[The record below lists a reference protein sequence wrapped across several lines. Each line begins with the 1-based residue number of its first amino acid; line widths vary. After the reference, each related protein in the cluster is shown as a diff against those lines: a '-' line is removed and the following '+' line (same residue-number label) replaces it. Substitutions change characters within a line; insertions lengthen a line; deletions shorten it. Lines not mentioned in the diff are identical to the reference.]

1 MLLITGANGQ
11 LGSELLRLLPDAL
24 ATTSAVLDITNEDKV
39 RDFIFENKVDT
50 IINCAAYTAVD
61 KAEDEPEL
69 AAAVNEKGVFNLA
82 RNCQRLIHIS
92 TDYVFDGKSCR
103 PYAEEDLTNPLSVYG
118 KTKLAG
124 EIAALDNAL
133 SCVVIRTSWLY
144 SSLGEANFVR
154 TMLRLGQER
163 ENLNVVFDQV
173 GTPTNAADLAAAI
186 VKILPNIT
194 TDTKGLYHFSNEG
207 ICSWY
212 DFAYEIM
219 REAGLFCRVNPIE
232 SKDYPTK
239 AVRPFYSVLNKAKI
253 KKDFGVD
260 IPYWKESFIKCLK
273 QF

>member
-1 MLLITGANGQ
+1 M
-11 LGSELLRLLPDAL
+11 
-24 ATTSAVLDITNEDKV
+24 
-39 RDFIFENKVDT
+39 
-50 IINCAAYTAVD
+50 
-61 KAEDEPEL
+61 
-69 AAAVNEKGVFNLA
+69 
-82 RNCQRLIHIS
+82 
-92 TDYVFDGKSCR
+92 
-103 PYAEEDLTNPLSVYG
+103 
-118 KTKLAG
+118 
-124 EIAALDNAL
+124 
-133 SCVVIRTSWLY
+133 
-144 SSLGEANFVR
+144 R

-219 REAGLFCRVNPIE
+219 REAGLSCRVNPIE

-253 KKDFGVD
+253 KKDFGD
-260 IPYWKESFIKCLK
+260 FHNI
-273 QF
+273 

>member
-24 ATTSAVLDITNEDKV
+24 AATSAVLDITDEDKV

-219 REAGLFCRVNPIE
+219 REAGLSCRVNPIE